1 MRVDDHELAAALAR
15 RAGERLVELRAES
28 TSDPERLGDA
38 GDAAA
43 HQLLIEALA
52 QQRPADP
59 VLSEH
64 GVSGPER
71 VAGERVWIV
80 DPLDGTRE
88 FTEPGRS
95 DWAVHVA
102 LAERHEVIAS
112 AVALPAQ
119 GVVLHTGEPP
129 EQPTHGIARPRI
141 AVSRSRPPE
150 FVAALAEEIGA
161 ELVPMGS
168 AGAKI
173 TAVVLGEVDAYLH
186 GGGQYEWD
194 SAAPVGV
201 AGAAGLHTSRLDGSE
216 LVYDRPDPWLPDLL
230 VCRRELAVDLLAA
243 LSDRPEGSR

>member
-1 MRVDDHELAAALAR
+1 MSVDDHELAAGLAQ
-15 RAGERLVELRAES
+15 RAGECLLRLREES
-28 TSDPERLGDA
+28 TSDPKALGDA

-43 HQLLIEALA
+43 HRLLVDALA
-52 QQRPADP
+52 QERPDDP

-64 GVSGPER
+64 GVAGPER
-71 VAGERVWIV
+71 VAGQRVWIV

-88 FTEPGRS
+88 FTEPGRA

-102 LAERHEVIAS
+102 LAEGHEVIAS

-119 GVVLHTGEPP
+119 GIVLDTGEPP
-129 EQPTHGIARPRI
+129 KQPTHGIARPRI

-150 FVAALAEEIGA
+150 FVTEIAEQIGA

-194 SAAPVGV
+194 SAAPVGI
-201 AGAAGLHTSRLDGSE
+201 ARAAGLHTSRLDGSE

-230 VCRRELAVDLLAA
+230 VCRRELAVDLLTA

>member
-1 MRVDDHELAAALAR
+1 MLTVRTT
-15 RAGERLVELRAES
+15 GSS
-28 TSDPERLGDA
+28 TSDPKALGAA

-43 HQLLIEALA
+43 HALLCEALA
-52 QQRPADP
+52 QERPQDP

-64 GVSGPER
+64 GVSGPAPR
-71 VAGERVWIV
+71 PGGRVWIV

-88 FTEPGRS
+88 FSEPGRT

-102 LAERHEVIAS
+102 LVEEHEVRAA
-112 AVALPAQ
+112 AVALPAR
-119 GVVLHTGEPP
+119 GTVLSTRGPA
-129 EQPTHGIARPRI
+129 EQAPRSASRSRI

-150 FVAALAEEIGA
+150 FVHDVAADVGA

-173 TAVVLGEVDAYLH
+173 SAVVLGEVDAYLH

-201 AGAAGLHTSRLDGSE
+201 ARAAGLHTSRLDGSAP
-216 LVYDRPDPWLPDLL
+216 VYGRTDPWLPDLL
-230 VCRRELAVDLLAA
+230 VCRRDLAGALLDAVSRTRA
-243 LSDRPEGSR
+243 EGSR

>member
-1 MRVDDHELAAALAR
+1 MSDDHELAARLAR
-15 RAGERLVELRAES
+15 RAGERLVELREGSAAE
-28 TSDPERLGDA
+28 PRALGDA

-43 HQLLIEALA
+43 HQLLVEALA
-52 QQRPADP
+52 QERPADP

-64 GVSGPER
+64 GVAGPER

-88 FTEPGRS
+88 FTEPGRA

-119 GVVLHTGEPP
+119 GVVLDTGAPP
-129 EQPTHGIARPRI
+129 KQPTRAIERPRI

-150 FVAALAEEIGA
+150 FVTAIAAEIGA
-161 ELVPMGS
+161 DLVPMGS

-194 SAAPVGV
+194 SAAPVGI
-201 AGAAGLHTSRLDGSE
+201 ARAAGLHTSRLDGTE

-243 LSDRPEGSR
+243 LSDRIEGSR

>member
-1 MRVDDHELAAALAR
+1 MSDDHELAVRLAR
-15 RAGERLVELRAES
+15 RAGQRLLEVREGSDLEPRA
-28 TSDPERLGDA
+28 LGDA

-43 HQLLIEALA
+43 HELLVDALA
-52 QQRPADP
+52 QERPGDP

-64 GVSGPER
+64 GIAGPER

-88 FTEPGRS
+88 FTEAGRS

-102 LAERHEVIAS
+102 LAEGHRVIAS

-119 GVVLHTGEPP
+119 DVVLGTGEPP
-129 EQPTHGIARPRI
+129 AQPTHGLVRPRI

-150 FVAALAEEIGA
+150 FVAQIAEEIGA

-173 TAVVLGEVDAYLH
+173 TAVVLGDVDAYLH
-186 GGGQYEWD
+186 AGGQYEWD
-194 SAAPVGV
+194 SAAPVGI
-201 AGAAGLHTSRLDGSE
+201 AQAAGLHTSRLDGTE

-243 LSDRPEGSR
+243 LPDPLERSR

>member
-1 MRVDDHELAAALAR
+1 MSVDDHELAAGLAQ
-15 RAGERLVELRAES
+15 RAGERLLELREES
-28 TSDPERLGDA
+28 TSDPKALGDA

-43 HQLLIEALA
+43 HRLLVEALA
-52 QQRPADP
+52 QERPDDP

-71 VAGERVWIV
+71 VAGRRVWIV

-119 GVVLHTGEPP
+119 GVVLGTGEPP
-129 EQPTHGIARPRI
+129 KQPTHGIARPRI

-150 FVAALAEEIGA
+150 FVTEIAEQIGA

-194 SAAPVGV
+194 SAAPVGI
-201 AGAAGLHTSRLDGSE
+201 ARAAGLHTSRLDGSE